1 MLSWADVVYLKDGS
15 VIKGKVIE
23 AVPGVSYKIKTGD
36 GSIFVF
42 EVDKVER
49 VKFEE
54 VPETEKKV
62 VPVEKKGTAVV
73 YLKNGSV
80 IKGEVIET
88 VPGVSYK
95 IKTADG
101 SIFVFEVD
109 KVERV
114 KFEEVPEVEKR
125 VAPVEEKRPVYVK
138 EKPAWPQE
146 VSNGKSYLKG
156 ILGFGGGGDDLPTG
170 LVVSGTGKAITLNAG
185 GGYEIGGG
193 LGYKIDLSS
202 SVEFGASY
210 RSSGLSE
217 NVSNAEGSFKRI
229 PITVIY
235 TYNFPIKT
243 KDSLSGHFYLGGG
256 AGMYMSPN
264 AHIEGLGIEL
274 DYDYANSM
282 GFHGLVG
289 WERIEKPN
297 VFVELRYVKVNYEFK
312 RGTINGY
319 NAIPSSAYKNIDGSS
334 IDLILGV
341 KLPF

>member
-1 MLSWADVVYLKDGS
+1 MNGRKVLVATICLACLSMLSWADVVYLKDGS

-23 AVPGVSYKIKTGD
+23 AAPGVSYKIKTSD

-42 EVDKVER
+42 EIDR
-49 VKFEE
+49 
-54 VPETEKKV
+54 
-62 VPVEKKGTAVV
+62 
-73 YLKNGSV
+73 
-80 IKGEVIET
+80 
-88 VPGVSYK
+88 
-95 IKTADG
+95 
-101 SIFVFEVD
+101 
-109 KVERV
+109 VERV

-125 VAPVEEKRPVYVK
+125 VAPVEEARPAEVK
-138 EKPAWPQE
+138 EKPALPSWPQK

-156 ILGFGGGGDDLPTG
+156 ILGFGWGGDDLPTG
-170 LVVSGTGKAITLNAG
+170 WVVSGTGKAVTLSSG

-217 NVSNAEGSFKRI
+217 NVLNAEGSFKRI
-229 PITVIY
+229 PITVTYI
-235 TYNFPIKT
+235 YNFPIKT

-264 AHIEGLGIEL
+264 VYIEGLGVTV
-274 DYDYANSM
+274 DYDYANSI